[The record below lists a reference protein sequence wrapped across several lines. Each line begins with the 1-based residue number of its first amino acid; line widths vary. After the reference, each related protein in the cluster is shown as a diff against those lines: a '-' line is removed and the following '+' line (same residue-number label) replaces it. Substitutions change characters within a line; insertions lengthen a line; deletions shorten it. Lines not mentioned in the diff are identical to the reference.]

1 MAKGV
6 GLRRLSRRGS
16 WVQIPP
22 PALFNEPARGVT
34 FQKSPLRHF
43 SRASLCFLKNP
54 MKGSGSSNIEFL
66 IKKFFSDHPGYC

>member
-22 PALFNEPARGVT
+22 PALEKWAYFELVLTKRR
-34 FQKSPLRHF
+34 L
-43 SRASLCFLKNP
+43 FLDVV
-54 MKGSGSSNIEFL
+54 SG
-66 IKKFFSDHPGYC
+66 G